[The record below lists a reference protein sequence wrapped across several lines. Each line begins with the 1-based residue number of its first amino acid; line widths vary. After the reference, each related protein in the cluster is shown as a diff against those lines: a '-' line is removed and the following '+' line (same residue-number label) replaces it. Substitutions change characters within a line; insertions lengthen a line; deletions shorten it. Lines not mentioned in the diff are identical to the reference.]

1 MNSQYTRPNH
11 HRQREVETKKD

>member
-11 HRQREVETKKD
+11 DSQREVETKKN